1 MKTKPL
7 WEFERSDVNRRVLKG
22 ALESKKLHL
31 KGGYLSR
38 LNRSL
43 DLRTCSMTSLVLRTS
58 HYNKLG
64 A

>member
-22 ALESKKLHL
+22 ALESEKKLHL

-43 DLRTCSMTSLVLRTS
+43 DLRTCSMTSLVLRAI
-58 HYNKLG
+58 HVL
-64 A
+64 